1 MLTLP
6 SGARMFMATGPVR
19 KFVDEG
25 FSLKMGSE
33 QTQEHPWKPKPS
45 TT

>member
-19 KFVDEG
+19 KF
-25 FSLKMGSE
+25 GSPDIFVN
-33 QTQEHPWKPKPS
+33 QEARDMAA
-45 TT
+45 